1 MLRSRSREARAMAAQ
16 KDVRQEILQLTQI
29 IETDQA
35 ALRLRTISKTDKAQL
50 GQALEQRKARVAHL
64 QEQLAALPGSK

>member
-1 MLRSRSREARAMAAQ
+1 MAAQ

-35 ALRLRTISKTDKAQL
+35 ALRLRTISKADKAQL

-64 QEQLAALPGSK
+64 QEQLATLPGSK